1 MTKRE
6 KVLVS
11 SARRL
16 AKMTIDWNDIEGVF
30 MSYHETFSELVVS
43 GVLGVLDSCLDFMK
57 LLIADGDYIELNLPY
72 IEGVKDVID
81 NLTEVIL

>member
-16 AKMTIDWNDIEGVF
+16 AKMIIDWNDMEGIY
-30 MSYHETFSELVVS
+30 MSYDEAFSKLVVT

-57 LLIADGDYIELNLPY
+57 MLIADGDYLELNLPY
-72 IEGVKDVID
+72 IEGVKDVMD
-81 NLTEVIL
+81 NLTDVIL